1 MLCYHIIELKY
12 GDKRMNNIFD
22 QQNPRLLIRA
32 MLTLKTEDE
41 CRAFLE
47 DIMTTREILDISQ
60 RMAVAR
66 ELDAGASTLKI
77 AETTGASTATIS
89 RVNRCYQYGAGGYRT
104 VLDRWKED

>member
-1 MLCYHIIELKY
+1 
-12 GDKRMNNIFD
+12 MNNIFD

-47 DIMTTREILDISQ
+47 DIMTTQEILDISQ

-77 AETTGASTATIS
+77 AETTGASPTTIS

>member
-1 MLCYHIIELKY
+1 
-12 GDKRMNNIFD
+12 MNNIFD

-41 CRAFLE
+41 CRAFF
-47 DIMTTREILDISQ
+47 DISQ

-77 AETTGASTATIS
+77 AETTGASPTTIS

>member
-1 MLCYHIIELKY
+1 MT
-12 GDKRMNNIFD
+12 DIFA
-22 QQNPRLLIRA
+22 QENPHLLIRA
-32 MLTLKTEDE
+32 MLTLKTEAE

-66 ELDAGASTLKI
+66 ELAAGASTIKI
-77 AETTGASTATIS
+77 AESTGASPTTIS

-104 VLDRWKED
+104 VLERWEEE

>member
-1 MLCYHIIELKY
+1 MT
-12 GDKRMNNIFD
+12 DIFE
-22 QQNPRLLIRA
+22 QENPNLLIKA
-32 MLTLKTEDE
+32 LLTLETEAE

-66 ELDAGASTLKI
+66 ALDAGANTLKI
-77 AETTGASTATIS
+77 AELTGASPTTIS

-104 VLDRWKED
+104 VLDRWKEA

>member
-1 MLCYHIIELKY
+1 
-12 GDKRMNNIFD
+12 MNNIFD

-77 AETTGASTATIS
+77 AETTGASPTTISPITDPPEKAARKAASSPWPAHTAT
-89 RVNRCYQYGAGGYRT
+89 
-104 VLDRWKED
+104 

>member
-1 MLCYHIIELKY
+1 
-12 GDKRMNNIFD
+12 MNNIFN
-22 QQNPRLLIRA
+22 QENPNLLVRA
-32 MLTLKTEDE
+32 MLTLRTEDE

-66 ELDAGASTLKI
+66 ALDAGASTLKI
-77 AETTGASTATIS
+77 AEATGASPTTIS

-104 VLDRWKED
+104 VLDRWKEA